1 MLFFLVVIVQ
11 KEAVLRLFPIHISTE
26 YVNAAFNL
34 KIWKILDWW
43 RRFGVIMTFWRRMFN

>member
-34 KIWKILDWW
+34 KI
-43 RRFGVIMTFWRRMFN
+43 